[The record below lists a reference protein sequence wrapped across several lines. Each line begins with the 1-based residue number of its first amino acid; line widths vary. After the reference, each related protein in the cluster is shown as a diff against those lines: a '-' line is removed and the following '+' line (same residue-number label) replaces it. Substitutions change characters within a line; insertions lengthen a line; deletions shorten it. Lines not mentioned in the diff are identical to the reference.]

1 MAQDEGKEPPCA
13 TCAKPREFSR
23 KNAQAW
29 EAWCALDR
37 YGRAVDAFAG
47 VPLPLSLEAL
57 ERFCARYDDPEGIRW
72 RVMALEE
79 KALAARR
86 EQGQAGQQKRKV

>member
-13 TCAKPREFSR
+13 TCGKPREFSR

-29 EAWCALDR
+29 EAWRALDR
-37 YGRAVDAFAG
+37 YGRVVDAFAG